1 MKKSWIAGRRAD
13 PATVKSRLICF
24 AHAGGG
30 STLFSPWRN
39 AFGAEVE
46 VCPVV
51 LPGRE
56 ARMGEA
62 PCHSMEELIGPLMES
77 LLPEMDRPFALFGHS
92 MGSIVAF
99 EVARRAE
106 AAGRPLRQLL
116 VSGRRAPHLRSRRP
130 PVHTMENA
138 AFLAAIGG
146 LGGTPPQVLQD
157 EQLFRTFMPSL
168 RADFELNERYSPLTG
183 RTLRCDIAA
192 FMGRDD
198 SEVNESELMAWREV
212 SAGAFAHHLLAGHHF
227 YLLDQPQRLLA
238 LVARHLRSTIGEA
251 ATVID

>member
-13 PATVKSRLICF
+13 PATVKFRLIGL

-30 STLFSPWRN
+30 STLFAPWRG
-39 AFGAEVE
+39 AFGPEVE

-62 PCHSMEELIGPLMES
+62 PYRSMEALIGPLMEA
-77 LLPEMDRPFALFGHS
+77 LLPELDVPFALFGHS

-106 AAGRPLRQLL
+106 ALGLPLRQLL

-130 PVHTMENA
+130 PVHAMEND
-138 AFLAAIGG
+138 AFLAAIGS

-168 RADFELNERYSPLTG
+168 RADFELNERYTPLTG
-183 RTLRCDIAA
+183 RTLLCDMAA

-198 SEVNESELMAWREV
+198 TEVSETELMAWREV
-212 SAGAFAHHLLAGHHF
+212 TAGRFSHSVLEGNHF

-238 LVARHLRSTIGEA
+238 LLGRHLKSARDDRA
-251 ATVID
+251 VVID